1 MPERE
6 HWTEQADR
14 TPPETTEQ
22 RFLLHLCLA
31 AQDGVHGN
39 MVGVLFDVPRGH
51 KSASGSMYNS
61 WYNPIHTDV
70 HEERIDLYLYRTAV
84 HGW

>member
-1 MPERE
+1 
-6 HWTEQADR
+6 
-14 TPPETTEQ
+14 
-22 RFLLHLCLA
+22 
-31 AQDGVHGN
+31 